1 MKVILVIAIAIG
13 DIHGMA
19 FLLTKLLI
27 EIDAYLDKELSGED
41 YKIIFLGDYV
51 DRGHG
56 SREVVKLVR
65 SIAPN
70 KRICLKGNHEEMM
83 SEAAQNSASWDRF
96 CLSGGVETLASYGGV
111 NEEFIEAM
119 NWMRSLPTF
128 YEDQQRIF
136 VHAGID
142 PDKPLS
148 DQTDRDRLWIR
159 QRFIAYQASF
169 PKYIIHGHTPTLKNP
184 PFTGQADVRENRC
197 NLDSGACYG
206 GALTAAFF
214 NNYQPKPFH
223 LISVS

>member
-1 MKVILVIAIAIG
+1 MKVNLVIAIAIG

-19 FLLTKLLI
+19 ALLTKLLMEI
-27 EIDAYLDKELSGED
+27 EAYLDKELSGED

-51 DRGHG
+51 DRGPG

-65 SIAPN
+65 SIDPN
-70 KRICLKGNHEEMM
+70 KSICLKGNHEEMM

-111 NEEFIEAM
+111 NEEFLEAM
-119 NWMRSLPTF
+119 SWMRSLPTF

-148 DQTDRDRLWIR
+148 DQTDRDRLRIR
-159 QRFIAYQASF
+159 QRFIAYQGIF
-169 PKYIIHGHTPTLKNP
+169 PKYIVHGHTPTLKNP
-184 PFTGQADVRENRC
+184 PFTGQADVLENRC

-214 NNYQPKPFH
+214 DHSQLKPFH